1 MVIDKR
7 KPLPPHTKL
16 NYWECYAKI
25 VLEELFPEMFCDLR
39 LADKPDLQDRN
50 GYVGIEVT
58 RAENSKQLEAE
69 SIYSNLP
76 YKDEDQRACDIERI
90 EKIGAKVHDGFMM
103 GIKGTDSFERIN
115 AAINTK
121 CKTISKGDYKAF
133 NEYHLFVFSSI
144 YAVNYMLQEELE
156 YLVAEDISK
165 FYRMIY
171 VLVPGEMY
179 CFDLTTKDY
188 YVFDIDSDKQHKQAT
203 KARQMVEEGEEDAT
217 RIYGY

>member
-7 KPLPPHTKL
+7 RPLPPHTKL

-25 VLEELFPEMFCDLR
+25 VLEELFPEKFCDLR

-58 RAENSKQLEAE
+58 RAENPKQLEAE

-76 YKDEDQRACDIERI
+76 YKDENQRACDIKRI
-90 EKIGAKVHDGFMM
+90 EKTGAKVHDGFMM

-115 AAINTK
+115 AAISAK
-121 CKTISKGDYKAF
+121 CETISKGGYKVFEEA
-133 NEYHLFVFSSI
+133 HLFVFSSI
-144 YAVNYMLQEELE
+144 YAVDYMLQGELE
-156 YLVAEDISK
+156 YLIAEDIGK
-165 FYRMIY
+165 FFRVIY
-171 VLVPGEMY
+171 VLVPGGMC
-179 CFDLTTKDY
+179 CFDLMAKEY
-188 YVFDIDSDKQHKQAT
+188 KVFDIDFNMQHKQAT

-217 RIYGY
+217 RI

>member
-7 KPLPPHTKL
+7 RPLPPHTKL

-25 VLEELFPEMFCDLR
+25 VLEELFPEKFCDLR

-58 RAENSKQLEAE
+58 RAENPKQLEAE

-76 YKDEDQRACDIERI
+76 YKDENQRACDIKRI
-90 EKIGAKVHDGFMM
+90 EKTGAKVHNGFMM

-115 AAINTK
+115 AAISVK
-121 CKTISKGDYKAF
+121 GKTIAKGGYGAF
-133 NEYHLFVFSSI
+133 EEYHLFVFSSI
-144 YAVNYMLQEELE
+144 YAVDYMLQEELE
-156 YLVAEDISK
+156 HLIAEDIDK
-165 FYRMIY
+165 FYRVIY
-171 VLVPGEMY
+171 VLVPGGMY
-179 CFDLTTKDY
+179 CFDLITKEY
-188 YVFDIDSDKQHKQAT
+188 RVFDIDSNMQHRQAT

-217 RIYGY
+217 RI

>member
-7 KPLPPHTKL
+7 RPLPPHTKL

-25 VLEELFPEMFCDLR
+25 VLEELFPEKFCDLR

-58 RAENSKQLEAE
+58 RAENPRQLEAE

-76 YKDEDQRACDIERI
+76 YKDEDQRACDIKRI
-90 EKIGAKVHDGFMM
+90 EKIGAKVHEFFMM

-115 AAINTK
+115 ATINTK
-121 CKTISKGDYKAF
+121 CKTISKCGYKEFA
-133 NEYHLFVFSSI
+133 EYHLFVFSSI
-144 YAVNYMLQEELE
+144 YAVDCMLQEELE
-156 YLVAEDISK
+156 YLVAEDIGK
-165 FYRMIY
+165 IYRVIY
-171 VLVPGEMY
+171 VLVPGRMY
-179 CFDLTTKDY
+179 CFDLITKEY
-188 YVFDIDSDKQHKQAT
+188 KMFDIDSNMQHRQAT

-217 RIYGY
+217 RI